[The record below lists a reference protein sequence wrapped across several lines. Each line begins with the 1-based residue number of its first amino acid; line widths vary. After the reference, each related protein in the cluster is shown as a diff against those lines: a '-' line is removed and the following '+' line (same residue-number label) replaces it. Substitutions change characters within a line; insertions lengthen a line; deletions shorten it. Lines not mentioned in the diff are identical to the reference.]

1 MSLSR
6 SHSPRA
12 QEKSRTGT
20 PAEGEREGRSEGKEG
35 KMDGETQEVKPQGE
49 LHECG
54 WDVG

>member
-20 PAEGEREGRSEGKEG
+20 PAEGERKEG
-35 KMDGETQEVKPQGE
+35 IVEVKEVKMDTETQDVKPQGE
-49 LHECG
+49 LDG
-54 WDVG
+54 WR